1 MLTYNAG
8 MLVHLVTRPEKGYRL
23 VRWSGDVDTIANVN
37 AATTVIA
44 MDGDYSVTANFP
56 LNWPIIGGVIGAVA
70 VAAGLA
76 VFFVRRRRSARTE
89 RQSRGR
95 ADRQNHKKK

>member
-1 MLTYNAG
+1 
-8 MLVHLVTRPEKGYRL
+8 
-23 VRWSGDVDTIANVN
+23 VRA
-37 AATTVIA
+37 AATVIT
-44 MDGDYSVTANFP
+44 MRGDYAITANFVV
-56 LNWPIIGGVIGAVA
+56 NWPLIGGVIGAVA

-95 ADRQNHKKK
+95 AARKKR